1 MKIDAKIFKE
11 SMYRVSTKMREEK
24 EYLLQ
29 LDAEHG
35 DGDLGISMSN
45 GFDAVSN
52 FLSQTEENDIG
63 RLLLGASRKF
73 NEAAPS
79 SLGTILSIGMM
90 GMARFLKGKTEID
103 LAEISMAFR
112 VGMEDIMKKAGS
124 KPGEKTVLDALNPAI
139 IALESAAINQE
150 DLQQAFRN
158 AAKAAQIGAES
169 TKNMKPVHGR
179 SAYYKNKD
187 TSYLDGGAVAAS
199 IIFSALAF

>member
-24 EYLLQ
+24 EYLIQ

-73 NEAAPS
+73 NEAAGDDPFYRND
-79 SLGTILSIGMM
+79 GYGALS
-90 GMARFLKGKTEID
+90 
-103 LAEISMAFR
+103 
-112 VGMEDIMKKAGS
+112 
-124 KPGEKTVLDALNPAI
+124 
-139 IALESAAINQE
+139 
-150 DLQQAFRN
+150 
-158 AAKAAQIGAES
+158 
-169 TKNMKPVHGR
+169 
-179 SAYYKNKD
+179 
-187 TSYLDGGAVAAS
+187 
-199 IIFSALAF
+199 